1 MADDWNDDWEDPE
14 PDTNDDA
21 EQLVPCASCG
31 EQIYE
36 DAEKCPHCGEYVV
49 ASTSAFAGRPLWF
62 CALGL
67 LGVAATIFYFL
78 HR

>member
-14 PDTNDDA
+14 PDADEDA
-21 EQLVPCASCG
+21 VELVPCPSCG

-49 ASTSAFAGRPLWF
+49 HSNSAFAGRPFWF

-67 LGVAATIFYFL
+67 LGVAATILYFL
-78 HR
+78 H